1 MIVMAM
7 IITPAVGPS
16 CKDIQ
21 VADKVRI
28 DFTKLWT
35 IHDSTPKELVHI
47 PISEILPTFEKL
59 ISK

>member
-1 MIVMAM
+1 MAM

-16 CKDIQ
+16 CKVTKQ
-21 VADKVRI
+21 VADKIRI
-28 DFTKLWT
+28 DFTKVWT
-35 IHDSTPKELVHI
+35 VHDSKLIELVHI